1 MHCFQKEYK
10 HTVHRK
16 FQTQMNTE
24 DIEAIEVD
32 STSEK
37 LETVAET
44 IDNFYESLNSNL
56 FKWLFLDGFKR

>member
-24 DIEAIEVD
+24 AIEAIEVD

-56 FKWLFLDGFKR
+56 FK